1 MSDGHEYKRRRFRC
15 KGWNGTSV
23 MRFLVRFLGFLFTA
37 GTVVFLVGVAGVA
50 GGIWHFSRDLPD
62 YSQLQDYEPPV
73 MTRVH
78 ASDGA
83 LLGEYSK
90 ERRLYLPIQAM
101 PKLVTN
107 AFLAAEDKNFYE
119 HGGIDFTGMARAAV
133 AYAQNF
139 GSNKRPQGASTITQQ
154 VAKNFLLT
162 NEVSFTRKIKE
173 ALLAMRIE
181 RAYSKDRILELYLN
195 EIYLGLGAYG
205 IAAASLVY
213 FDKSV
218 NELTI
223 AEAAYLAAL
232 PKAPGTLHPVR
243 NRDRSTERRN
253 YVIDR
258 LVENGWIKQADADK
272 ARKEPLVVASRSNA
286 AHTFAG
292 EYFAEEVRRDI
303 FERYGEKKLY
313 EGGLSVRTT
322 LDPKLQV
329 MARKTVAAGLV
340 NFDEAQG
347 WRGAMSKLDISGD
360 WGVKLAEV
368 KSLSDISPWRMAV
381 VLETSDQSARIG
393 FQPGRELGGATSKD
407 RQTGLITLEG
417 VRWARAASASARG
430 KPPSAVSQILSPGDV
445 IYADPLFGKDGNA
458 VEGQYRLRQI
468 PEVSGA
474 MVAMDPWTGRVVA
487 MVGGFSFDQSQFNR
501 ATQAYRQPGST
512 FKPLVYSAA
521 MDNGYTPST
530 IMIDGPIEIEQGQ
543 GGVWRPENFSVGSY
557 RGPITLREALKWSVN
572 TVTVRLAQ
580 DVGMPLINEYAKR
593 FGVYEELPNYLS
605 YSLGAGETTVM
616 RMVTAYSMFAN
627 GGRRVKPTLIDRI
640 QDRYGRTIFR
650 HDARECRGCDAPGG
664 WKNQPEPQ
672 LVDRREQ
679 VLDSM
684 TAYQIT
690 SMLEGVVQ
698 GGTASVMRE
707 VGKPIA
713 GKTGTTSDGKDVWFI
728 GFSQDLVVGLYLG
741 YDKPRSL
748 GRAAQGGHTAAPI
761 VKDFMK
767 LALAN
772 KPATPFKISRRHQ
785 AGPRRCQ
792 ERHASQPRRRGRPHD
807 PGSVQAGHRAAGQL
821 LRRWRCRPGWTRATG
836 NLARRRQYHSP
847 RNRPA
852 LLADC
857 ALRRTPLHPSDIIR
871 K

>member
-1 MSDGHEYKRRRFRC
+1 LRFA
-15 KGWNGTSV
+15 
-23 MRFLVRFLGFLFTA
+23 GFLFAA
-37 GTVVFLVGVAGVA
+37 GSVVFLVGVAGVA
-50 GGIWHFSRDLPD
+50 AGIWHFSKDLPD
-62 YSQLQDYEPPV
+62 YSQLQNYEPPV

-83 LLGEYSK
+83 LLGEYAK

-119 HGGIDFTGMARAAV
+119 HGGIGFTGMARAAV
-133 AYAQNF
+133 VYAQNL

-218 NELTI
+218 NELTV

-258 LVENGWIKQADADK
+258 LLENGWIKQAEAEK
-272 ARKEPLVVASRSNA
+272 ARKEPLVVTSRSNTG
-286 AHTFAG
+286 HTFAG

-347 WRGAMSKLDISGD
+347 YRGAVSKLDISGD
-360 WGVKLAEV
+360 WGVKLADV

-393 FQPGRELGGATSKD
+393 FQPGRELGGAISKE

-417 VRWARAASASARG
+417 VRWAKPASAPARG
-430 KPPSAVSQILSPGDV
+430 RATVPVAVSQILSPGDV
-445 IYADPLFGKDGNA
+445 IYADPLLKDGNV
-458 VEGQYRLRQI
+458 VEGQYRLRQL

-521 MDNGYTPST
+521 MDNGYSPAT
-530 IMIDGPIEIEQGQ
+530 IMIDGPIEIDQGQ
-543 GGVWRPENFSVGSY
+543 GSVWRPENFSVGSY
-557 RGPITLREALKWSVN
+557 RGPITLREALKWSIN

-580 DVGMPLINEYAKR
+580 DVGMPLIGEYAKR
-593 FGVYEELPNYLS
+593 FGVYDELPNYLS

-616 RMVTAYSMFAN
+616 RMVTAYSMLAN

-640 QDRYGRTIFR
+640 QDRYGRTIFK
-650 HDARECRGCDAPGG
+650 HDARECRGCDAPEG
-664 WKNQPEPQ
+664 WKNQAEPQ
-672 LVDRREQ
+672 LVDRREL
-679 VLDSM
+679 VIDPM

-690 SMLEGVVQ
+690 SMMEGVVQ
-698 GGTASVMRE
+698 GGTASVLRE

-728 GFSQDLVVGLYLG
+728 GYSADLVVGLYLG

-761 VKDFMK
+761 VKNFMK
-767 LALAN
+767 LALAD
-772 KPATPFKISRRHQ
+772 KPATPFKVPPGIRLVRIDAKSGMRPNPGDGGRTILE
-785 AGPRRCQ
+785 AFKPGTAPPDSYSMVGVADGEGRVP
-792 ERHASQPRRRGRPHD
+792 QPFSPETD
-807 PGSVQAGHRAAGQL
+807 NMM
-821 LRRWRCRPGWTRATG
+821 RPGTG
-836 NLARRRQYHSP
+836 RLY
-847 RNRPA
+847 
-852 LLADC
+852 
-857 ALRRTPLHPSDIIR
+857 
-871 K
+871 